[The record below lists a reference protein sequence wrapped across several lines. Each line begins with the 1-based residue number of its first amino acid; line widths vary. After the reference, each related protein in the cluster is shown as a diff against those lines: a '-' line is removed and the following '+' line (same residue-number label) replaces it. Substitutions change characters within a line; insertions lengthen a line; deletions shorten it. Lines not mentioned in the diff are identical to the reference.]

1 MDLTSAQQKAVAA
14 HGNVLV
20 KAGAGAGKTRT
31 LVERCLAR
39 VLDATEAVSIDQV
52 LMVTF
57 TEAAAAEMRNR
68 LREELERK
76 SAGQPDNV
84 WLSEQLA
91 LLDTAPIGT
100 LHRFCR
106 QLVQQHF
113 YVLGLDPQVA
123 VLEDASARLLAA
135 AALETI
141 LQQHYAGGA
150 PNHAAVQELI
160 LAYGRGRDQPVR
172 ELVLK
177 LHEFTQTLDHPQGWF
192 DNELRAY
199 REPRPQRWEN
209 WWRDGIQEWR
219 QLWLPVLEAQPPE
232 NVNAHTC
239 AAALAALPLGS
250 NRAAAAATLEAI
262 SAADQNWPHRKKT
275 ALRLPVAKL
284 FEEAAFW
291 RSLVPAPDAPDPLVE
306 DWAWVQPHMIA
317 LLELTQ
323 EFAAAYRDAKRDQG
337 ALDFHDLEQFALR
350 LLWDPATQR
359 PTSIAEQCRHRMQL
373 ICVDEYQDIN
383 AAQDKIIEM
392 LSREGADANRFLVGD
407 VKQSIYRF
415 RLANPRIF
423 QAYESGWRDPGSRA
437 HVIPLVENFRSHET
451 ILHFVN
457 RIFVALMR
465 PEIGGLQY
473 DQEAKLVFG
482 NSAGRAEMRAQ
493 AETTDAASS
502 PLAARVEFH
511 LRLKGR
517 RDEGD
522 GMETE
527 DAAGD
532 GIDPASLQDEELEAR
547 LVAERL
553 RALHAGRSLI
563 WDSATK
569 SRRPVEWRDMV
580 ILLRSP
586 RHKAESYAK
595 EFTRWGVPLI
605 APRRGFYEGTEIT
618 DLLSLLHLLDNPLQD
633 VPLLAVLRSPLAGL
647 TVNDLAAIR
656 LTLRKGCFWTALR
669 RFHDAD
675 RKAPAWAIVDAFLQR
690 LARWREMARQE
701 ALSRCLETVL
711 DETYYLEW
719 LATQPRGQMR
729 CANVQR
735 LLAMTRRFDRLQRQ
749 GLFRFLKFVE
759 AQQAAGIETEPAAV
773 GTENAVQLM
782 SIHQSKGLEFPV
794 VVLADLGKLFNLED
808 LKKDIIL
815 DEFYG
820 LGPQVQP
827 PHTGQRYPS
836 LPYWLARQRQRQEAL
851 GEELR
856 LLYVAMTRACDKL
869 ILAGTASRKTAEERW
884 PAPAAEQL
892 ATGQILAAR
901 NCLDWLGP
909 LMASLTGRPDWLA
922 MSAGSS
928 PFLAWRTYGADDLA
942 SNPPGAGVT
951 EQASVAT
958 DADALASL
966 AARVR
971 WRYPHAAATLEP
983 AKTSVSALRR
993 RLADEMDGEA
1003 RPPYSFPGFA
1013 ANSTANAIPT
1023 HGLEKLSATEIGIAH
1038 HRFLQ
1043 FVSLDRAGGRTELE
1057 QEAVRMER
1065 EGVLQS
1071 AEKQSL
1077 DFTALAAFWNS
1088 ELGKKFRAGAAHMC
1102 RELPFTARFGP
1113 AELAELHLAAEVAA
1127 PVDDFVVVQ
1136 GVVDWALIRPKEIWV
1151 LDFKTDQMPAA
1162 DLPAKIKLYQPQ
1174 LKLYAAAL
1182 DRVYRRPV
1190 TGLWLHFLAL
1200 DRSVSLM

>member
-1 MDLTSAQQKAVAA
+1 MDLTSAQQQAVAA
-14 HGNVLV
+14 PGNVLV
-20 KAGAGAGKTRT
+20 KAGAGAGKTHT

-39 VLDATEAVSIDQV
+39 VLDTAQAVSIDHV

-57 TEAAAAEMRNR
+57 TEAAAAEMRKR
-68 LREELERK
+68 LREGLERK
-76 SAGQPDNV
+76 SAGQPDNA

-113 YVLGLDPQVA
+113 YVLGLDPQLT
-123 VLEDASARLLAA
+123 VLEDAPARLLAA
-135 AALETI
+135 ATLETI
-141 LQQHYAGGA
+141 LQRHYAGEA

-192 DNELRAY
+192 DNELRVY
-199 REPRPQRWEN
+199 REPQPQRWEE
-209 WWRDGIQEWR
+209 WWRTGIAEWR

-239 AAALAALPLGS
+239 AAVLASFPLGP
-250 NRAAAAATLEAI
+250 NRQETAAVLEAI
-262 SAADQNWPHRKKT
+262 SAADEQWPRGKKT
-275 ALRLPVAKL
+275 ALRAPVAKL

-291 RSLVPAPDAPDPLVE
+291 RSLVPAPDAPDPLAE
-306 DWAWVQPHMIA
+306 DWGWVQPHMIA

-323 EFAAAYRDAKRDQG
+323 EFAAAYREAKRDQG

-350 LLWDPATQR
+350 LLWDPATRR
-359 PTSIAEQCRHRMQL
+359 PTSIAEQCRRRLQL

-383 AAQDKIIEM
+383 AAQDRIIEM
-392 LSREGADANRFLVGD
+392 LSRENADANRFLVGD

-423 QAYESGWRDPGSRA
+423 QAYESRWREPGSRA

-451 ILHFVN
+451 ILHCVN
-457 RIFVALMR
+457 RIFAALMR
-465 PEIGGLQY
+465 PEIGGLRY
-473 DQEAKLVFG
+473 DEEAKLVFG
-482 NSAGRAEMRAQ
+482 NPAGRAEMRAT
-493 AETTDAASS
+493 AETTEAAS
-502 PLAARVEFH
+502 PPAATRVEFH

-522 GMETE
+522 GMETD
-527 DAAGD
+527 DAAVD
-532 GIDPASLQDEELEAR
+532 GLDPASLLDEELEAR

-553 RALHAGRSLI
+553 RELHAGRSMV
-563 WDSATK
+563 WDYATK

-586 RHKAESYAK
+586 RNKAESYAK

-647 TVNDLAAIR
+647 TANDLAAIR

-669 RFHDAD
+669 RFHDAA
-675 RKAPAWAIVDAFLQR
+675 RMAPGWAMVDGFLKR
-690 LARWREMARQE
+690 LARWRELARQV

-711 DETYYLEW
+711 DETYYLGW
-719 LATQPRGQMR
+719 LATQPRGPMR

-735 LLAMTRRFDRLQRQ
+735 LLAMTRQFDRLQRQ
-749 GLFRFLKFVE
+749 GLFRFLRFVE
-759 AQQAAGIETEPAAV
+759 AQQAAEIETEPAAV

-794 VVLADLGKLFNLED
+794 VVIADLGKPFNFED

-815 DEFYG
+815 DEAYG

-827 PHTGQRYPS
+827 PQTGQRYPS

-856 LLYVAMTRACDKL
+856 LLYVAMTRACDRL
-869 ILAGTASRKTAEERW
+869 ILTGTASRKTAEEKW
-884 PAPAAEQL
+884 PAAAPASL
-892 ATGQILAAR
+892 PTGQILAAR

-909 LMASLTGRPDWLA
+909 LMATLTGRPDWLA

-928 PFLAWRTYGADDLA
+928 PLLAWRTYGADELP
-942 SNPPGAGVT
+942 SNPPAADVT
-951 EQASVAT
+951 EPASATT
-958 DADALASL
+958 DAGALTSL
-966 AARVR
+966 AARLR

-993 RLADEMDGEA
+993 RLADETDEEA
-1003 RPPYSFPGFA
+1003 RAPYSFPVFA
-1013 ANSTANAIPT
+1013 ANSTAQAVPA
-1023 HGLEKLSATEIGIAH
+1023 HGLEKLSALEIGIAH

-1043 FVSLDRAGGRTELE
+1043 FVSLDRAGGRAELE
-1057 QEAVRMER
+1057 QEAGRMER
-1065 EGVLQS
+1065 EGVLRS

-1077 DFTALAAFWNS
+1077 DFTALTAFWDS
-1088 ELGKKFRAGAAHMC
+1088 ALGKEFRGDAAHLC

-1113 AELAELHLAAEVAA
+1113 AELAALHLAAEVAA
-1127 PVDDFVVVQ
+1127 PADDFVVVQ
-1136 GVVDWALIRPKEIWV
+1136 GAVDWALIRPVEIRL

-1162 DLPAKIKLYQPQ
+1162 DLPAKIEFYEPQ
-1174 LKLYAAAL
+1174 LRLYAAAL
-1182 DRVYRRPV
+1182 HRIYGRPV

-1200 DRSVSLM
+1200 NRSVSLM